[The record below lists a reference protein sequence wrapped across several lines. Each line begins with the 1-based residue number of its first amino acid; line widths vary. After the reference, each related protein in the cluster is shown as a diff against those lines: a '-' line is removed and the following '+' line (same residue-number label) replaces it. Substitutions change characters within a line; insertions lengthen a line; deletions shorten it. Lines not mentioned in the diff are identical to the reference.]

1 MSSITLVSPGIEH
14 AAAISKLGQETFV
27 ETFGH
32 LYKPDDVA
40 SFLHDVHGEHKVQQ
54 QLADPN
60 RAYRI
65 AADGA
70 AWIGYCQVSKTTALP
85 LDLPT
90 RRMFELKQLYLR
102 SGYSG
107 RRIADALMAWAIQW
121 ARAHGADDLLL
132 SVFSEN
138 PRAQRFYQRH
148 GFSQAGD
155 YYFEV
160 GAQRDYE
167 FIYRLPLSAV

>member
-1 MSSITLVSPGIEH
+1 MSAIELLTPSVEH
-14 AAAISKLGQETFV
+14 AGAISKLGGETFV

-32 LYKPDDVA
+32 LYTPEDVA
-40 SFLHDVHGEHKVQQ
+40 FFLQDTHGVAAVQRN
-54 QLADPN
+54 LSDPK

-70 AWIGYCQVSKTTALP
+70 EWIGYCQVSTECYLP
-85 LDLPT
+85 LSLPN
-90 RRMFELKQLYLR
+90 RRVFELKQLYLR

-107 RRIADALMAWAIQW
+107 QRIADQLMAWAIAW
-121 ARAHGADDLLL
+121 ARERHADDLLL

-155 YYFEV
+155 YYFTV

-167 FIYRLPLSAV
+167 FIYRLPLSSP

>member
-1 MSSITLVSPGIEH
+1 MSAIELITPSVEH
-14 AAAISKLGQETFV
+14 AEAISKLAGETFV

-32 LYKPDDVA
+32 LYTPEDVA
-40 SFLHDVHGEHKVQQ
+40 FFLQDTHGVAAVQRN
-54 QLADPN
+54 LSDPK

-65 AADGA
+65 AVDGTE
-70 AWIGYCQVSKTTALP
+70 WIGYCQVSMETYLPLALP
-85 LDLPT
+85 N
-90 RRMFELKQLYLR
+90 RRVFELKQLYLR

-107 RRIADALMAWAIQW
+107 RRIADQLMQWAIQW
-121 ARAHGADDLLL
+121 ARDQQADDLLL

-148 GFSQAGD
+148 GFSQAAD
-155 YYFEV
+155 YYFAV

-167 FIYRLPLSAV
+167 FIYRLPLSPP